1 MAFDGKINLHF
12 TASRHIIM
20 ENRLTDL
27 EIRITHQEE
36 SIDELTRT
44 LLSQEKLIAKL
55 STDLERVQSQLTT
68 VSNIASQSEETP
80 PPHY

>member
-1 MAFDGKINLHF
+1 
-12 TASRHIIM
+12 M
-20 ENRLTDL
+20 EHRLTDL

-44 LLSQEKLIAKL
+44 LLAQEKLISKL
-55 STDLERVQSQLTT
+55 SADLERVQNQLTQ
-68 VSNIASQSEETP
+68 VSNIANPSEETP

>member
-1 MAFDGKINLHF
+1 
-12 TASRHIIM
+12 M

-44 LLSQEKLIAKL
+44 LLAQEKLIGKL
-55 STDLERVQSQLTT
+55 SADLERVQNQLTQ
-68 VSNIASQSEETP
+68 VSNIANPSEETP

>member
-1 MAFDGKINLHF
+1 
-12 TASRHIIM
+12 M

-27 EIRITHQEE
+27 EIRITHQED

-44 LLSQEKLIAKL
+44 LLEQEKQIVKL
-55 STDLERVQSQLTT
+55 KADLERVQKQLTT
-68 VSNIASQSEETP
+68 VSNIASASEETP